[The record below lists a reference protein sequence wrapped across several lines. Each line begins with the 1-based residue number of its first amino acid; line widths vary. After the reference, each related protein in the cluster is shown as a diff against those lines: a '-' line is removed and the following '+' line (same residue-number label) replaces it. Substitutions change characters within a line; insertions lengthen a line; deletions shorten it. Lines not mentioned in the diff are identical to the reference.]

1 MQLMKKWGIFLCSF
15 LILAGI
21 GMAQNI
27 TGNISGTVTDSTGA
41 VVPGAT
47 VIVTNTDTNV
57 VARTVSTGDSGFY
70 AVPFLPI
77 GHYKINI
84 EKKGFRKATISGVL
98 INAHDELTQ
107 NAELQVG
114 TTEQEV
120 TVVANPLQVELENAQ
135 AAGLIDERQIREI
148 PLNNRNYEQLVMLQ
162 PGVSYGGGDQLYFGT
177 TNPSGETNTVSFSI
191 NGQRNSGNNWTV
203 DGADNVDRG
212 SNLTLLAYPS
222 VDAIAEFTTL
232 RGNYNPEYGRS
243 ASGQID
249 VVTKSGTNNFHGD
262 LYEFF
267 RNDALNANGFLT
279 NQAKLPRPPLRYND
293 FGYTIGGPVSIP
305 GIYKPASPKTFFF
318 FSNEFYRI
326 KTAATVTAT
335 VPTANERNGI
345 FPNLV
350 CVAHNAAGACT
361 ATGNTVTTINPLA
374 AAYMKDI
381 INALP
386 APNDAV
392 LGPNALV
399 STLGSTF
406 NHTQEIVKID
416 HIFGPRLSVFFR
428 FINDSIPTIEPGGLF
443 TGSALPGVSTT
454 STNSPGRNYLGHFT
468 SPLSS
473 TLVLDGGYAYST
485 GAITSD
491 PTGSMLRAN
500 SPDIAATLPFTS
512 TLNRVPS
519 VTFLGGSSL
528 TGFGQYR
535 DYDRNHNVFANI
547 SKVVGSHTVRAGIS
561 YHHYEKTEN
570 AAGNNTGTFGFD
582 NAGAPKAAPPPTP
595 PPQIPTNFE
604 QSFANFLTGFVSL
617 YTQASLDLTPDIQT
631 NQFELYGQD
640 QWHVRRNLTVSYGV
654 RYSLFQQP
662 IDANNFLTNFDPKL
676 YDPSK
681 APTIGS
687 DGNICTVAPCLGGGT
702 PNPNFNPL
710 NGIIVNGKNSPFGS
724 KVGSTPTN
732 NFAPRV
738 GLAWDP
744 LGRGKTSIRAGF
756 GMFYDSTLFGIYEQN
771 IFQNPPFVQSVTI
784 PNTQFSN
791 PAAGTPTISA
801 LPLSLRSSPVNFKTP
816 YNTEWNLDIQHEVRR
831 NLVVD
836 VGYYGS
842 KGTHLLG
849 IADINQPQPGAFV
862 AAGLNP
868 TASNFETTLNRIR
881 PFLGYGPINQIDTR
895 FDSNYNALQTAAN
908 WRFGKNSL
916 IGLSYT
922 WSHALTD
929 AQSDRSSA
937 AQNTYNPTAEYGPSQ
952 LDRRHVFTA
961 NYVYDLPFFRER
973 HDVLGY
979 TLGGWELSG
988 LVTGNS
994 GLPLTAFTTGSSA
1007 DPAGQGTRLSTS
1019 SASGRPDQIANPNA
1033 GAPHTL
1039 TQWFNTA
1046 AFVTVTGARPGNEG
1060 RGAII
1065 GPGFSRW
1072 DVALMKNIPVH
1083 EDMHFQFR
1091 AEAFNVFNHTNFN
1104 TVGTTLGTA
1113 SFGQITGVRDPR
1125 IMQVALKFYF

>member
-1 MQLMKKWGIFLCSF
+1 MFGKNTYRLL
-15 LILAGI
+15 LIIAAFGTCAS
-21 GMAQNI
+21 AQDI
-27 TGNISGTVTDSTGA
+27 TGNITGTVKDSTGA
-41 VVPGAT
+41 VVPAAT
-47 VIVTNTDTNV
+47 VTVTNTDTKV
-57 VARTVSTGDSGFY
+57 VARIVSTGDAGLY
-70 AVPFLPI
+70 VVPFLPI
-77 GHYKINI
+77 GHYSIAI
-84 EKKGFRKATISGVL
+84 EKKGFRKATISGIQL
-98 INAHDELTQ
+98 NAHDELTE

-120 TVVANPLQVELENAQ
+120 TVVANAVQVELENAQ

-148 PLNNRNYEQLVMLQ
+148 PLNNRNYEQLVILQ

-191 NGQRNSGNNWTV
+191 NGQRNSGNNWTI

-249 VVTKSGTNNFHGD
+249 VVTKSGTNDFHGD

-267 RNDALNANGFLT
+267 RNDALNANNFLT

-293 FGYTIGGPVSIP
+293 FGYTIGGPVIIP
-305 GIYKPASPKTFFF
+305 GLYKRGEHKTFFF

-326 KTAATVTAT
+326 KTSATVTGT

-345 FPNLV
+345 FPTAV
-350 CVAHNAAGACT
+350 CVAHNAAGGCT
-361 ATGNTVTTINPLA
+361 LTSTTVASINPLA
-374 AAYMKDI
+374 AAYLKDI
-381 INALP
+381 ISRLP
-386 APNDAV
+386 TPNDAA

-399 STLGSTF
+399 SNLGSTF

-443 TGSALPGVSTT
+443 TASPLPGVATT

-468 SPLSS
+468 APLSA
-473 TLVLDGGYAYST
+473 TLVLDGGYAHSS
-485 GAITSD
+485 GAIVSD
-491 PTGSMLRAN
+491 PTGSILKAN

-519 VTFLGGSSL
+519 VTFQGGSSL
-528 TGFGQYR
+528 TSFGQYR
-535 DYDRNHNVFANI
+535 DYDRNHNVFANV
-547 SKVVGSHTVRAGIS
+547 SKILGSHSLRAGIS

-570 AAGNNTGTFGFD
+570 AAGNNAATFGFT
-582 NAGAPKAAPPPTP
+582 NRGAPAG
-595 PPQIPTNFE
+595 PTNFE
-604 QSFANFLTGFVSL
+604 QSFANFLTGFVTQF
-617 YTQASLDLTPDIQT
+617 TQASLDLTPDINT

-640 QWHVRRNLTVSYGV
+640 QWHARRNLTLSYGV
-654 RYSLFQQP
+654 RYSLFEQP

-681 APTIGS
+681 APTI
-687 DGNICTVAPCLGGGT
+687 DANGNICTVGPCAGGGT
-702 PNPNFNPL
+702 PNPNFDRL
-710 NGIIVNGKNSPFGS
+710 NGIIINGKNSPFGS
-724 KVGSTPTN
+724 KVGSTQTN

-738 GLAWDP
+738 GIAWDP
-744 LGRGKTSIRAGF
+744 FGKSKTSIRAGY
-756 GMFYDSTLFGIYEQN
+756 GVFYDSTLFGIYEQN
-771 IFQNPPFVQSVTI
+771 IFQNPPFVQSVSI
-784 PNTQFSN
+784 LNTQFSN
-791 PAAGTPTISA
+791 PAAVAPTLSA
-801 LPLSLRSSPVNFKTP
+801 LPPALRVSPVNFKTP
-816 YNTEWNLDIQHEVRR
+816 YNTEWNLDIQHELRR
-831 NLVVD
+831 NLMVD

-868 TASNFETTLNRIR
+868 AAANFEATLNRIR
-881 PFLGYGPINQIDTR
+881 PFLGYGPINGIDTR
-895 FDSNYNALQTAAN
+895 FDSNYNALQAGAN
-908 WRFGKNSL
+908 WHFGKNSL
-916 IGLSYT
+916 IGLAYT

-929 AQSDRSSA
+929 AQTDRSSA
-937 AQNTYNPTAEYGPSQ
+937 AQNTYNPAAEYGPSQ

-961 NYVYDLPFFRER
+961 NYVYDLPFFSNR

-988 LVTGNS
+988 LVTANS
-994 GLPLTAFTTGSSA
+994 GLPLTAFTTSSA
-1007 DPAGQGTRLSTS
+1007 DPAGQGTALSTS
-1019 SASGRPDQIANPNA
+1019 AASLRPDQIANPNS
-1033 GAPHTL
+1033 GAPHSL

-1046 AFVTVTGARPGNEG
+1046 AFANVPAGQFRPGNAG
-1060 RGAII
+1060 RGTII
-1065 GPGFSRW
+1065 GPGFQRW
-1072 DVALMKNIPVH
+1072 DVALMKNIPVR
-1083 EDMHFQFR
+1083 EDMRFQFR

-1104 TVGTTLGTA
+1104 TVSTTLG
-1113 SFGQITGVRDPR
+1113 SGSYGQVTGVRDPR